1 VYINII
7 EYSIEKI
14 YKIIDKIQLLRIMAN
29 IINKGVSGM
38 DASSTQKAPPRWALN
53 FFTIWF
59 GQSFSILGSQVVQF
73 ALIWWLTVKTG
84 SATVLTFSSIAG
96 IVPQVLLAPLA
107 GVLVDR
113 WNRRITM
120 MIADGVGAAAAGVLA
135 GLFALGWV
143 QVWHVFLIL
152 FIRSCA
158 GAFHWPS
165 MQASTSLMV
174 PKQHLSRIQGLNQML
189 WGALGI
195 IAAPLGALVMDLI
208 PLYSVVAIDVVTAAL
223 AIAPL
228 FFVFIPQP
236 ERQLSVV
243 QANGEKPSVWADM
256 AAGWRYVTEWKGV
269 MILLLM
275 ATLINLLVNPAFAL
289 LPLLVKNDFH
299 GNAARLAAMESAMG
313 FGMMAGGL
321 TLGVWG
327 GFRRRI
333 LTTFAGLIGMGTG
346 VLLVGVTPASLFVMA
361 VVAMFL
367 TGFMNPITNGPVHA
381 VLQAV
386 VAPEMQGRV
395 FTLVGSIA
403 ALMSPIGLLIAGPL
417 SDVVG
422 VRAWFIV
429 GGIATAVLGVV
440 CFFIPAAVHIED
452 GRQAAESPL
461 PVESQPPA
469 DEKVPAVIT
478 A

>member
-1 VYINII
+1 
-7 EYSIEKI
+7 
-14 YKIIDKIQLLRIMAN
+14 
-29 IINKGVSGM
+29 M
-38 DASSTQKAPPRWALN
+38 DADATQKPTSRWALN

-59 GQSFSILGSQVVQF
+59 GQAFSILGSQIVQF

-84 SATVLTFSSIAG
+84 SATVLTFSSVVG

-120 MIADGVGAAAAGVLA
+120 MVADGISAVAAAVMA

-143 QVWHVFLIL
+143 QVWQVFVIL

-158 GAFHWPS
+158 GAFHWPA

-189 WGALGI
+189 YGALGI

-228 FFVFIPQP
+228 FFVYIPQP
-236 ERQLSVV
+236 ERSLSTAQAAGGKLSVW
-243 QANGEKPSVWADM
+243 EDM
-256 AAGWRYVTEWKGV
+256 KAGWRYITGWKGA
-269 MILLLM
+269 MIILLM

-289 LPLLVKNDFH
+289 LPLLVKGDFH
-299 GNAARLAAMESAMG
+299 GDAARLALLESAMG

-321 TLGVWG
+321 VLGVWG

-333 LTTFAGLIGMGTG
+333 LTTFAGLIGMGAG
-346 VLLVGVTPASLFVMA
+346 ILLIGITPASLFAMA
-361 VVAMFL
+361 VVAMFVA
-367 TGFMNPITNGPVHA
+367 GFMNPITNGPVQA

-403 ALMSPIGLLIAGPL
+403 ALMSPLGLMIAGPL
-417 SDVVG
+417 SDTVG

-429 GGIATAVLGVV
+429 GGITTAVMGIA
-440 CFFIPAAVHIED
+440 CFLIPAAVHLED
-452 GRQAAESPL
+452 GRPTADVKPSAE
-461 PVESQPPA
+461 VQQPI
-469 DEKVPAVIT
+469 DDKVPAAGIV
-478 A
+478 

>member
-1 VYINII
+1 
-7 EYSIEKI
+7 
-14 YKIIDKIQLLRIMAN
+14 
-29 IINKGVSGM
+29 M
-38 DASSTQKAPPRWALN
+38 DANSTQKTPPRWALN

-59 GQSFSILGSQVVQF
+59 GQAFSILGSQVVQF

-120 MIADGVGAAAAGVLA
+120 MVADGVGAAAAGVLA

-143 QVWHVFLIL
+143 QVWHVFVIL

-158 GAFHWPS
+158 GAFHWPA
-165 MQASTSLMV
+165 MQASTSLMI

-189 WGALGI
+189 YGALGI
-195 IAAPLGALVMDLI
+195 AAAPMGALVMDLI
-208 PLYSVVAIDVVTAAL
+208 PLYSVVAIDVVTAAF

-228 FFVFIPQP
+228 FFVSIPQP
-236 ERQLSVV
+236 VRQLSVV
-243 QANGEKPSVWADM
+243 QANGEKPSLWADM
-256 AAGWRYVTEWKGV
+256 AAGWRYITEWKAMMLMLG
-269 MILLLM
+269 M

-289 LPLLVKNDFH
+289 LPLLVKKNLH
-299 GNAARLAAMESAMG
+299 GEAPQLAILESAMG
-313 FGMMAGGL
+313 FGVMLGGL

-333 LTTFAGLIGMGTG
+333 LTTFVGLIGMGAG
-346 VLLVGVTPASLFVMA
+346 ILLVGFTPASLFAMA
-361 VVAMFL
+361 AVGMFL
-367 TGFMNPITNGPVHA
+367 AGFMNPITNGPINA
-381 VLQAV
+381 VLQSV

-403 ALMSPIGLLIAGPL
+403 ALMSPLGLMIAGPL

-422 VRAWFIV
+422 VRVWFIV
-429 GGIATAVLGVV
+429 GGIATVVMGVA
-440 CFFIPAAVHIED
+440 CFFIPAAVHVED
-452 GRQAAESPL
+452 GRQAAESQP
-461 PVESQPPA
+461 PVETQPPA
-469 DEKVPAVIT
+469 DEKTPAVIT

>member
-1 VYINII
+1 
-7 EYSIEKI
+7 
-14 YKIIDKIQLLRIMAN
+14 
-29 IINKGVSGM
+29 M
-38 DASSTQKAPPRWALN
+38 DANATQKAPPRWALN

-120 MIADGVGAAAAGVLA
+120 MVADGIGAAAAGLLA

-143 QVWHVFLIL
+143 HVWHVFLIL

-158 GAFHWPS
+158 GAFHWPA

-208 PLYSVVAIDVVTAAL
+208 PLYSVVMIDVVTAAF

-228 FFVFIPQP
+228 FFVHIPQP
-236 ERQLSVV
+236 ERSLSTG
-243 QANGEKPSVWADM
+243 QAAGEKLSVWADM
-256 AAGWRYVTEWKGV
+256 KAGWRYITGWKGA
-269 MILLLM
+269 MIILLM

-289 LPLLVKNDFH
+289 LPLLVKDDFH
-299 GNAARLAAMESAMG
+299 GDAARLAVLESAWG

-333 LTTFAGLIGMGTG
+333 LTTFAGLIGMGAG
-346 VLLVGVTPASLFVMA
+346 ILVVGFTPATLFAMG
-361 VVAMFL
+361 VVGMFL
-367 TGFMNPITNGPVHA
+367 AGYMNPITNGPIHA
-381 VLQAV
+381 VLQSV

-395 FTLVGSIA
+395 FTLVSSIA
-403 ALMSPIGLLIAGPL
+403 ALMSPLGLMIAGPL
-417 SDVVG
+417 SDMVG

-429 GGIATAVLGVV
+429 GGIATAVMGIT
-440 CFFIPAAVHIED
+440 CFFIPAVVHLED
-452 GRQAAESPL
+452 GRQAAEL
-461 PVESQPPA
+461 QQLVE
-469 DEKVPAVIT
+469 EKVPAVIT

>member
-1 VYINII
+1 
-7 EYSIEKI
+7 
-14 YKIIDKIQLLRIMAN
+14 
-29 IINKGVSGM
+29 M
-38 DASSTQKAPPRWALN
+38 DAATTQKVPSRWAVN

-59 GQSFSILGSQVVQF
+59 GQSFSILGSQIVQF

-107 GVLVDR
+107 GVLIDR
-113 WNRRITM
+113 WNRRVTM
-120 MIADGVGAAAAGVLA
+120 IVADGVGALAAGVLA

-143 QVWHVFLIL
+143 QIWHVFLIL

-158 GAFHWPS
+158 GAFHWPA

-195 IAAPLGALVMDLI
+195 IAAPIGALAMDLLSLQSI
-208 PLYSVVAIDVVTAAL
+208 VAIDVVTAAF

-228 FFVFIPQP
+228 LFVFIPQP
-236 ERQLSVV
+236 ERT
-243 QANGEKPSVWADM
+243 QAEAPPSGEKPSLWADM
-256 AAGWRYVTEWKGV
+256 AAGWRYVTEWKS
-269 MILLLM
+269 MLLMLGM
-275 ATLINLLVNPAFAL
+275 ATLINLMVNPAFAL
-289 LPLLVKNDFH
+289 LPLLVKKNLH
-299 GNAARLAAMESAMG
+299 GNAPQLAALESAMG

-333 LTTFAGLIGMGTG
+333 LTTFMGLIGMGTG
-346 VLLVGVTPASLFVMA
+346 IILVGFTPASLFAMA
-361 VVAMFL
+361 VVGMFV
-367 TGFMNPITNGPVHA
+367 TGYMNPITNGPIHA

-403 ALMSPIGLLIAGPL
+403 GLMSPLGLIVAGPL
-417 SDVVG
+417 SDLIG
-422 VRAWFIV
+422 VRAWFVV
-429 GGIATAVLGVV
+429 GGITMVV
-440 CFFIPAAVHIED
+440 MGISCFFIPAAVHMED
-452 GRQAAESPL
+452 GRQPTES
-461 PVESQPPA
+461 
-469 DEKVPAVIT
+469 KPAVDET
-478 A
+478 AAVAVLGD

>member
-1 VYINII
+1 
-7 EYSIEKI
+7 
-14 YKIIDKIQLLRIMAN
+14 
-29 IINKGVSGM
+29 M
-38 DASSTQKAPPRWALN
+38 DANSTQKAPPRWALN

-59 GQSFSILGSQVVQF
+59 GQAFSILGSQVVQF

-84 SATVLTFSSIAG
+84 SATVLTFSSVVG

-107 GVLVDR
+107 GALVDR

-120 MIADGVGAAAAGVLA
+120 MVADAVSAVAAGMLA

-143 QVWHVFLIL
+143 QIWHVFLIL

-158 GAFHWPS
+158 GAFHWPA

-195 IAAPLGALVMDLI
+195 IAAPLGALVMDLL
-208 PLYSVVAIDVVTAAL
+208 PLQSVVAIDVITAAF

-228 FFVFIPQP
+228 FFVYVPQP
-236 ERQLSVV
+236 EHQLSAV

-269 MILLLM
+269 MILLGM

-299 GNAARLAAMESAMG
+299 GGAPRLAVLESAMG

-333 LTTFAGLIGMGTG
+333 LTTFAGLIGMGMG
-346 VLLVGVTPASLFVMA
+346 VLLMGITPASLFAMA

-417 SDVVG
+417 SDTIG
-422 VRAWFIV
+422 VRTWFIV
-429 GGIATAVLGVV
+429 GGIATAAMGVV
-440 CFFIPAAVHIED
+440 CFLIPAALHIED
-452 GRQAAESPL
+452 GRQAAEVPPHVETAQ
-461 PVESQPPA
+461 PV
-469 DEKVPAVIT
+469 DEKAPAVIT

>member
-1 VYINII
+1 
-7 EYSIEKI
+7 
-14 YKIIDKIQLLRIMAN
+14 
-29 IINKGVSGM
+29 M
-38 DASSTQKAPPRWALN
+38 DTDSTQKVPPHWALN

-59 GQSFSILGSQVVQF
+59 GQAFSILGSQIVQF

-107 GVLVDR
+107 GALVDR

-120 MIADGVGAAAAGVLA
+120 MVADGVGAVAAGVLA

-143 QVWHVFLIL
+143 QVWHVFVIL
-152 FIRSCA
+152 FIRSCS
-158 GAFHWPS
+158 GAFHWPA

-189 WGALGI
+189 WGALGV

-208 PLYSVVAIDVVTAAL
+208 PLYSVVAIDVVTAAF
-223 AIAPL
+223 AITPL
-228 FFVFIPQP
+228 FFVHVPQP
-236 ERQLSVV
+236 ERSLST
-243 QANGEKPSVWADM
+243 ALTAGEKPSVWADM
-256 AAGWRYVTEWKGV
+256 KAGWRYVAGWKGA
-269 MILLLM
+269 MIILLM

-299 GNAARLAAMESAMG
+299 GNAARLAALESAMG
-313 FGMMAGGL
+313 FGMMGGGL

-333 LTTFAGLIGMGTG
+333 LTTFVGLIGMGIG
-346 VLLVGVTPASLFVMA
+346 VLLMGITPASLFVMA
-361 VVAMFL
+361 VVAMFVA
-367 TGFMNPITNGPVHA
+367 GFMNPITNGPINA
-381 VLQAV
+381 VLQSA

-403 ALMSPIGLLIAGPL
+403 ALMSPLGLMVAGPL

-422 VRAWFIV
+422 VRTWFIV
-429 GGIATAVLGVV
+429 GGVATVVMGVV
-440 CFFIPAAVHIED
+440 CFFVPAVVHIED
-452 GRQAAESPL
+452 GRSDAGAQPVVETQA
-461 PVESQPPA
+461 PV
-469 DEKVPAVIT
+469 DEKAPAIISI
-478 A
+478 

>member
-1 VYINII
+1 
-7 EYSIEKI
+7 
-14 YKIIDKIQLLRIMAN
+14 
-29 IINKGVSGM
+29 M
-38 DASSTQKAPPRWALN
+38 DVNSTQKAPSRWALN

-59 GQSFSILGSQVVQF
+59 GQSFSILGSQIVQF

-120 MIADGVGAAAAGVLA
+120 MVADGVGAAAAGVLA

-158 GAFHWPS
+158 GAFHWPA
-165 MQASTSLMV
+165 MQASTSLMI

-208 PLYSVVAIDVVTAAL
+208 PLQSVVAIDVITAAF

-228 FFVFIPQP
+228 FFVYIPQP
-236 ERQLSVV
+236 ERTLSAV
-243 QANGEKPSVWADM
+243 QANGEKPSLWADM
-256 AAGWRYVTEWKGV
+256 AAGWRYVTEWKAMMLMLG
-269 MILLLM
+269 M

-289 LPLLVKNDFH
+289 LPLLVKKNLH
-299 GNAARLAAMESAMG
+299 GAAPQLAILESAMG
-313 FGMMAGGL
+313 FGMMMGGL

-333 LTTFAGLIGMGTG
+333 LTTFMGLIGMGAG
-346 VLLVGVTPASLFVMA
+346 ILLVGFTPASLFTMA
-361 VVAMFL
+361 VVGMFL
-367 TGFMNPITNGPVHA
+367 AGFMNPITNGPIHA
-381 VLQAV
+381 VLQSV

-403 ALMSPIGLLIAGPL
+403 ALMSPLGLMVAGPL
-417 SDVVG
+417 SDLVG

-429 GGIATAVLGVV
+429 GGIATAVMGIT
-440 CFFIPAAVHIED
+440 CFFIPAALHIED
-452 GRQAAESPL
+452 GRQAAESQPL
-461 PVESQPPA
+461 VETQPPA
-469 DEKVPAVIT
+469 DEKTPAVIT

>member
-1 VYINII
+1 
-7 EYSIEKI
+7 
-14 YKIIDKIQLLRIMAN
+14 
-29 IINKGVSGM
+29 M
-38 DASSTQKAPPRWALN
+38 DANSTQKAPPRWALN

-59 GQSFSILGSQVVQF
+59 GQSFSILGSQIVQF

-120 MIADGVGAAAAGVLA
+120 MVADGVGAVAAGVLA

-158 GAFHWPS
+158 GAFHWPA

-174 PKQHLSRIQGLNQML
+174 PRQHLARIQGLNQML

-195 IAAPLGALVMDLI
+195 IAAPLGALVMELI
-208 PLYSVVAIDVVTAAL
+208 PLYSVVAIDVVTAAF

-228 FFVFIPQP
+228 FFVQIPQP
-236 ERQLSVV
+236 ERSLSTA
-243 QANGEKPSVWADM
+243 QAAGEKLSVWADM
-256 AAGWRYVTEWKGV
+256 KVGWRYITGWKGA
-269 MILLLM
+269 MIILLM
-275 ATLINLLVNPAFAL
+275 ATMINLLVNPAFAL

-299 GNAARLAAMESAMG
+299 GNAARLAALESAMG

-346 VLLVGVTPASLFVMA
+346 VLLIGITPASLFAMA
-361 VVAMFL
+361 VVAMFVA
-367 TGFMNPITNGPVHA
+367 GFMNPITNGPVHA
-381 VLQAV
+381 VLQAT
-386 VAPEMQGRV
+386 VAPDMQGRV

-403 ALMSPIGLLIAGPL
+403 ALMSPIGLMVAGPL
-417 SDVVG
+417 SDTIG
-422 VRAWFIV
+422 VRTWFIV
-429 GGIATAVLGVV
+429 GGITTVV
-440 CFFIPAAVHIED
+440 MGIACFFIPAAVHIED
-452 GRQAAESPL
+452 GRQATEEL
-461 PVESQPPA
+461 QPAAILQPA
-469 DEKVPAVIT
+469 D
-478 A
+478 